1 MFAHAL
7 AGQVDAIGIV
17 NEAVEDSV
25 GDGGI
30 ADDFI
35 PVVDG
40 DLAGDDGRAALVAVL
55 DDLEEIA
62 ALIVIELFGVP
73 QSSRA

>member
-25 GDGGI
+25 GDGGVTKHCRLPP
-30 ADDFI
+30 FSM
-35 PVVDG
+35 G
-40 DLAGDDGRAALVAVL
+40 WC
-55 DDLEEIA
+55 
-62 ALIVIELFGVP
+62 LI
-73 QSSRA
+73 